1 LLLHT
6 LRHLN
11 ECFQTPCDLHDSRF
25 WEIFRLIFTVSDL
38 LFTVRIVHTTHDQS
52 VFLHFSPFC
61 GACFLFVFIFILDL
75 TLRNVN
81 ILSFD
86 FVTKSFGRVA
96 F

>member
-1 LLLHT
+1 MT
-6 LRHLN
+6 SP
-11 ECFQTPCDLHDSRF
+11 F
-25 WEIFRLIFTVSDL
+25 
-38 LFTVRIVHTTHDQS
+38 
-52 VFLHFSPFC
+52 FLHFSPFC
-61 GACFLFVFIFILDL
+61 GACFLFVFMFILDL